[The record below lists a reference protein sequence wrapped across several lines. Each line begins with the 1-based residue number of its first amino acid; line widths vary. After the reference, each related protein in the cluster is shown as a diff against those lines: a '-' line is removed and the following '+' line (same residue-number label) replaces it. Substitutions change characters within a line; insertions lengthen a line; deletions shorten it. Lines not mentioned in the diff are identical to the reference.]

1 MSYSNKHTYKLKE
14 TDSKHKMPSSDGMTY
29 STASDNRVRG
39 NSYLHDKRSLKHL
52 HSGSRAVLGSHTATN
67 RLGSPRGLIQHT
79 LDKCVP
85 VLRFDGHSVQIMET
99 QGVMFVNAKQ
109 HCFHDNDAAGTKS
122 TVVFAT

>member
-1 MSYSNKHTYKLKE
+1 
-14 TDSKHKMPSSDGMTY
+14 MTY

-52 HSGSRAVLGSHTATN
+52 HSGRRAVLGSHAATN
-67 RLGSPRGLIQHT
+67 RLLIQHT

-109 HCFHDNDAAGTKS
+109 LCFHAA
-122 TVVFAT
+122 AAAAAAAAALHPPW

>member
-1 MSYSNKHTYKLKE
+1 
-14 TDSKHKMPSSDGMTY
+14 MTY
-29 STASDNRVRG
+29 STASDNRTRG

-52 HSGSRAVLGSHTATN
+52 HSGRCAVLGSHDATN
-67 RLGSPRGLIQHT
+67 RLLIQHT

-109 HCFHDNDAAGTKS
+109 HCFHDNDAAGSKS